1 MMSTSSSDHES
12 VRVAALGQAT
22 LSTRRRIAAA
32 AGLGLLAVL
41 SLWLLIAARLEW
53 LVVPIPLLL
62 LAIALGLL
70 LRREWA
76 PLAVRIVIWPI
87 FVVVGGVCAYH
98 LLADRRPWEDGALIA
113 MIYPLLIT
121 SGWALFWLGDFAAL
135 RHFRVK
141 HLLVLTAVVAVS
153 FGVLSMADFGEKAT
167 AAVLS
172 MLFEAFV
179 IFLLY
184 RSASAFRTPGVIQT
198 RGQALEHAIALAV
211 LWIFPVTWLCAATIG
226 VPAFGWQRG
235 LGVAVLTP
243 VLLLFYGMMGGWVML
258 PVLAGLG
265 WLVGDAWWKQEH
277 PPINTATTTV
287 DTPASINPP
296 GRKPRL
302 LGIVLGL
309 GMLAFIVCFVLLVIM
324 ASL

>member
-1 MMSTSSSDHES
+1 MMSTSSSSHES
-12 VRVAALGQAT
+12 VRVASLGPAT
-22 LSTRRRIAAA
+22 LSTRQRIAAA
-32 AGLGLLAVL
+32 TGQGLLAIL
-41 SLWLLIAARLEW
+41 SLWPLIAERMEW

-76 PLAVRIVIWPI
+76 PLAARIVNWPI
-87 FVVVGGVCAYH
+87 FVVALGVCAYH
-98 LLADRRPWEDGALIA
+98 LLADRRPWEDGAMIA
-113 MIYPLLIT
+113 MISPLLIT
-121 SGWALFWLGDFAAL
+121 SAWVLFWLGEFATL

-198 RGQALEHAIALAV
+198 RGQALKHAIALAV
-211 LWIFPVTWLCAATIG
+211 LWIFPVTWLWRR
-226 VPAFGWQRG
+226 P
-235 LGVAVLTP
+235 L
-243 VLLLFYGMMGGWVML
+243 
-258 PVLAGLG
+258 
-265 WLVGDAWWKQEH
+265 
-277 PPINTATTTV
+277 
-287 DTPASINPP
+287 
-296 GRKPRL
+296 
-302 LGIVLGL
+302 
-309 GMLAFIVCFVLLVIM
+309 
-324 ASL
+324 ASLHSAGNAVWGSPCSRPFCYCSTA